1 MIRNSRLLLVA
12 LMLSSNV
19 ALADGG
25 PPGDVLFTLPAP
37 PPHGFGIQFFAD
49 GPGPGPML
57 PLFLHRADLTPEQR
71 AKIHE
76 VLESNR
82 AELQKLLTRLE
93 QANDAMSA
101 KLFAARALK
110 LADVEKE
117 VAEVSELRRR
127 LMVQGLETT
136 LEIRAIMTPEQL
148 AKVAAVKTRMDKLH
162 AEMRGLL
169 EGKE

>member
-1 MIRNSRLLLVA
+1 MIRNARLLLVA
-12 LMLSSNV
+12 MMMAGSI

-25 PPGDVLFTLPAP
+25 APGDVLFTLPVP
-37 PPHGFGIQFFAD
+37 PPDGFGIQFFAD

-71 AKIHE
+71 ATIHK
-76 VLESNR
+76 VLEGNR

-93 QANDAMSA
+93 QANEGLSA
-101 KLFAARALK
+101 KLFAARELA

-136 LEIRAIMTPEQL
+136 LQIRAIMTPEQL